1 MSKSPLERAME
12 KQRKEEQKAA
22 RQARIRDRASA
33 IVLGAEVVGGFRVM
47 DREAETTLQCI
58 LDQYDGNDNNYVN
71 FDSDKLPSH
80 LQESCSLEFEK
91 LQMYGM
97 LTSANIYINGA
108 MLTLI

>member
-47 DREAETTLQCI
+47 DREA
-58 LDQYDGNDNNYVN
+58 
-71 FDSDKLPSH
+71 
-80 LQESCSLEFEK
+80 
-91 LQMYGM
+91 
-97 LTSANIYINGA
+97 
-108 MLTLI
+108 